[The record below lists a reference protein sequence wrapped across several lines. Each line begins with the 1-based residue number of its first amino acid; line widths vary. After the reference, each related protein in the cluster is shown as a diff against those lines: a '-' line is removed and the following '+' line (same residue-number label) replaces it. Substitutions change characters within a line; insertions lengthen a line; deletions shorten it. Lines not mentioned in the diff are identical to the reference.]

1 MDLSRLY
8 STRIKKSFDDDMA
21 DIVLWLKE
29 AAAKGNNDLRLVNYY
44 KGLPLCYPAQ
54 IVSVDRDTLELD
66 IHQQQAVAIDRDR
79 QTFIKCKGMAD
90 CILANAQYVNISK
103 QAASL
108 QRFTF
113 VEIMAERRNAIRL
126 ELEPATDAAFVADGT
141 TVNGQLFDLSIN
153 GAAVRI
159 AKQSTISDDL
169 TTSLQFMLPNLVQ
182 QSLAITKVS
191 ARLVGVTDEDDAT
204 LCRFDITPDKQVE
217 QLLAQYIFQRQVELI
232 RELKDAAL

>member
-8 STRIKKSFDDDMA
+8 STRIKKSFDDDMS
-21 DIVLWLKE
+21 DILLWFKE

-44 KGLPLCYPAQ
+44 KGLPLCYPAH

-66 IHQQQAVAIDRDR
+66 IHQQQAVAIDKDR
-79 QTFIKCKGMAD
+79 QTFIKCNGMPD
-90 CILANAQYVNISK
+90 CILANVQYVNILK

-126 ELEPATDAAFVADGT
+126 ELAPATDAAFSADGAT
-141 TVNGQLFDLSIN
+141 ISGQLFDLSLN
-153 GAAVRI
+153 GAAVRVD
-159 AKQSTISDDL
+159 KPCTMGDDL

-182 QSLAITKVS
+182 QSLAISKVP
-191 ARLVGVTDEDDAT
+191 ARLVGVTDEENSA
-204 LCRFDITPDKQVE
+204 LCRFDITPDKNVE

-232 RELKDAAL
+232 RELKDAAC